1 MRRSISLT
9 GLTKDGKHLELE
21 NNMITIERFF
31 ELFLEELK
39 INPNLTKYYKYNNNK
54 SSFQFRKAYFIQ
66 RLQYIQSHIKDT
78 NSLIWDCGCGFGT
91 TAIFLALNGYKVAGN
106 TLEFYYKEIP
116 ARLKY
121 WSKYGDVSSFTPSYE
136 NAYEKKFETHTI
148 DYIIVQDTLH
158 HLEPFQGILKIFKE
172 VMKPEGKLIAIEE
185 NGNNIII
192 RANRYR
198 TRRNNRIIEIF
209 DERLNK
215 KILFGNENIRSFDTW
230 QKEFNKAGF
239 ELKDRSYIRLFLP
252 FFFTNANAEKVIAAE
267 QRIWQKNPFL
277 REYFFFGL
285 NFIAE
290 LRQEPNAANGL

>member
-1 MRRSISLT
+1 
-9 GLTKDGKHLELE
+9 
-21 NNMITIERFF
+21 MITIERFF
-31 ELFLEELK
+31 QLFLEELK
-39 INPNLTKYYKYNNNK
+39 INANLTRYYKYNNNK

-66 RLQYIQSHIKDT
+66 RLEYIQNHIT
-78 NSLIWDCGCGFGT
+78 EENSVIWDCGCGFGT
-91 TAIFLALNGYKVAGN
+91 TAIFLAMNGYKVVGN

-121 WSKYGDVSSFTPSYE
+121 WSQYGDISSFTPSYE
-136 NAYEKKFETHTI
+136 NAYEKKFDPRSI

-172 VMKPEGKLIAIEE
+172 VMKPNGKLIAIEE

-215 KILFGNENIRSFDTW
+215 KILFGNENIRSLATW

-239 ELKDRSYIRLFLP
+239 ELKDKRYIRLFLP
-252 FFFTNANAEKVIAAE
+252 FFFTNTNARNIIETE
-267 QRIWQKNPFL
+267 QKLWQKSSFL

-285 NFIAE
+285 NFIAQ
-290 LRQEPNAANGL
+290 LR

>member
-1 MRRSISLT
+1 MNQVPLSR
-9 GLTKDGKHLELE
+9 LTKRHCPTFGKSEI
-21 NNMITIERFF
+21 NIMTIDRFF
-31 ELFLEELK
+31 QLFLEELK
-39 INPNLTKYYKYNNNK
+39 INPNLTRYYKYNNNK
-54 SSFQFRKAYFIQ
+54 SSFQFRKAYFTQ
-66 RLQYIQSHIKDT
+66 RLQYIQSHITDT
-78 NSLIWDCGCGFGT
+78 NSVIWDCGCGFGT

-116 ARLKY
+116 ARLEY
-121 WSKYGDVSSFTPSYE
+121 WSRYGDVSSFTPSYE
-136 NAYEKKFETHTI
+136 NAYEKKFEPHSL

-172 VMKPEGKLIAIEE
+172 VMKQQGKLIGIEE

-239 ELKDRSYIRLFLP
+239 ELKDKQYIRLFMP
-252 FFFTNANAEKVIAAE
+252 FFFNDTNAHNIIAGE
-267 QRIWQKNPFL
+267 QKLWKNNSFL

-285 NFIAE
+285 NFIAQ
-290 LRQEPNAANGL
+290 LQHS

>member
-1 MRRSISLT
+1 
-9 GLTKDGKHLELE
+9 
-21 NNMITIERFF
+21 MITIERFF
-31 ELFLEELK
+31 QLFLEELK
-39 INPNLTKYYKYNNNK
+39 INSNLTRYYKYNNNK

-66 RLQYIQSHIKDT
+66 RLEYIQNHITDE
-78 NSLIWDCGCGFGT
+78 NSIIWDCGCGFGT
-91 TAIFLALNGYKVAGN
+91 TAIFLAMNGYKVVGN

-121 WSKYGDVSSFTPSYE
+121 WSQYGDISSFTPSYE
-136 NAYEKKFETHTI
+136 NAYEKKFDPRSI

-172 VMKPEGKLIAIEE
+172 VMKPNGKLIAIEE

-215 KILFGNENIRSFDTW
+215 KILFGNENIRSFATW

-239 ELKDRSYIRLFLP
+239 ELKDKCYIRLFLP
-252 FFFTNANAEKVIAAE
+252 FFFTNTNARNIIKTE
-267 QRIWQKNPFL
+267 QKLWQKSSFL

-285 NFIAE
+285 NFIAQ
-290 LRQEPNAANGL
+290 LQ

>member
-1 MRRSISLT
+1 MHFNSKRIR
-9 GLTKDGKHLELE
+9 TKFVAPESA
-21 NNMITIERFF
+21 NNIMTIERFF
-31 ELFLEELK
+31 QLFLEELK
-39 INPNLTKYYKYNNNK
+39 INPNLTRYYKYINNK
-54 SSFQFRKAYFIQ
+54 SSFQFRKAYFTQ
-66 RLQYIQSHIKDT
+66 RLEYIQSHITDK
-78 NSLIWDCGCGFGT
+78 NSVIWDCGCGFGT

-106 TLEFYYKEIP
+106 TIEFYYKEIP
-116 ARLKY
+116 ARLEY
-121 WSKYGDVSSFTPSYE
+121 WSQYGDVSSFTPSYE
-136 NAYEKKFETHTI
+136 NAYEKRFEPHSI

-172 VMKPEGKLIAIEE
+172 VMKPHGKLIGIEE

-198 TRRNNRIIEIF
+198 TRRSNRIIEIF

-239 ELKDRSYIRLFLP
+239 MLKNKQYIRLFMP
-252 FFFTNANAEKVIAAE
+252 FFFNDTNADNIIKTE
-267 QRIWQKNPFL
+267 QKLWPKNSFL

-285 NFIAE
+285 NFIAQ
-290 LRQEPNAANGL
+290 LRQELGFPVK